1 MLGPITR
8 DSSVYWKRSNYSG
21 LSVAI
26 AIVVI
31 VFGASVANAAVTA
44 CSATISSCGCTINK
58 TGIYKVTAK
67 LDSSQGLT
75 SKNGCIDVSA
85 ANVKLFLQGFDV
97 AGAAGVP
104 AGIGIHLL
112 PTANGSFVEGTKAG
126 ASTGFSTIRAWDIGI
141 EDDAS
146 NTLVEDFIAQFN
158 GTAGV
163 LVTKG
168 HNNNVTNF
176 GSDNN
181 DVYGV
186 WLKASN
192 ANQVN
197 SSETDANEIGLY
209 VGCSS
214 NGIIG
219 AKCAGVA
226 PSKNNKIYNHFASTN
241 GAIGIA
247 IDLGNTNNIVTDTQ
261 ATANTVDDLSD
272 QNANCDN
279 NLWILNSFV
288 TANAACI
295 PNP

>member
-1 MLGPITR
+1 VHQSLTR
-8 DSSVYWKRSNYSG
+8 RPLLVPRPSA
-21 LSVAI
+21 LAVAPL
-26 AIVVI
+26 
-31 VFGASVANAAVTA
+31 
-44 CSATISSCGCTINK
+44 
-58 TGIYKVTAK
+58 TGIYKVTAN
-67 LDSSQGLT
+67 LDSSQNLT

-97 AGAAGVP
+97 AGAAGTP
-104 AGIGIHLL
+104 TGIGIHLL
-112 PTANGSFVEGTKAG
+112 PTANGSFIEGTTAG
-126 ASTGFSTIRAWDIGI
+126 AGTGFSTIHSWDIGI

-146 NTLVEDFIAQFN
+146 NTLVDDFIAQFN

-168 HNNNVTNF
+168 HNNNITNF
-176 GSDNN
+176 ASDNN
-181 DVYGV
+181 AVYGV

-197 SSETDANEIGLY
+197 SSETDADEIGLY

-214 NGIIG
+214 DGTVG
-219 AKCAGVA
+219 AKCTGVA

-241 GAIGIA
+241 AAIGIA
-247 IDLGNTNNIVTDTQ
+247 IDIGNTNNIVTDTH
-261 ATANTVDDLSD
+261 ASANTVDDLSD
-272 QNANCDN
+272 QNSNCGN

-295 PNP
+295 QPN